1 MPDDRLGAKGPG
13 RSNNGNVVLTNFG
26 VGVTLVAEPNA
37 AQTRK
42 LKSAWADF
50 SQQDF
55 GIELSID
62 EKPESGWAVLPE
74 VGKPHS
80 AVFVLDQPLNV
91 GQDARLSVSLA
102 FISKFAQHQLGRFRL
117 SVTDAPNPQKPDY
130 PDLIMRALAT
140 AAVERTEAQKAEL
153 RNFYRDHLSTQI
165 KELKEHLSR
174 VRQSRDNLE
183 KQIPTTMVMHEMSSP
198 RDTFMLVRGQYDK
211 QGEKVT
217 PGVPEALTPLPA
229 GARPIGWAWP
239 AGSSTRPTRLRL
251 RVAAN
256 RYWQMFFGTGLVK
269 TAEDF
274 GSQGELPSHPE
285 LLDWLA
291 VEFAIAA
298 GGLVT
303 TGCKALCRLIV
314 TSATYRQT
322 SVVDTRTAGA
332 GPGEPPAGP
341 RPAAAA
347 AGGIHSRPGP
357 GGQRAA

>member
-183 KQIPTTMVMHEMSSP
+183 KQIPTTMVMDDMSSP

-211 QGEKVT
+211 HGEKVT

-229 GARPIGWAWP
+229 GAP
-239 AGSSTRPTRLRL
+239 ANRLGLARWL
-251 RVAAN
+251 VDPANPLVSRVAAN

-291 VEFAIAA
+291 VEFREPSAA
-298 GGLVT
+298 PAGSGSSTPWDV
-303 TGCKALCRLIV
+303 KALCRLIV
-314 TSATYRQT
+314 TSATYRQ
-322 SVVDTRTAGA
+322 SSIVRPEFIARR
-332 GPGEPPAGP
+332 PGEPAAGP
-341 RPAAAA
+341 RVADTA
-347 AGGIHSRPGP
+347 
-357 GGQRAA
+357 